1 MHVSGPRW
9 IETVRRLIEHQQPRL
24 GQQRGSQAESLPLGS
39 VRQTVVRHTERPVV
53 VARTESS

>member
-1 MHVSGPRW
+1 MTGWTAGEENVVADAA
-9 IETVRRLIEHQQPRL
+9 VRTTPPWVLE
-24 GQQRGSQAESLPLGS
+24 LPLGS